1 MVGVGRSGGE
11 KSIGEVY
18 IPMFSG
24 VNGVVKNEDSDAVD
38 REFEL
43 EGVDDAIKDR
53 FDAVHGRGH
62 VAVGGGS
69 NSNFEDDKAAGDV
82 VAFPDAIVDHVC
94 IIIVTQTHN
103 ETHNNQL
110 EPPPLSGFSLSLRG

>member
-1 MVGVGRSGGE
+1 MAGVGRSERE

-18 IPMFSG
+18 IPMFLG
-24 VNGVVKNEDSDAVD
+24 VDGIVETEDSNAVD

-43 EGVDDAIKDR
+43 EGVDDAIEDR

-62 VAVGGGS
+62 VAVGRGS

-82 VAFPDAIVDHVC
+82 VAFPNASFGDVEVA
-94 IIIVTQTHN
+94 
-103 ETHNNQL
+103 
-110 EPPPLSGFSLSLRG
+110 